1 MSSPD
6 QDLEDFLAGK
16 SDLSR
21 RYRGTEQPP
30 AELDRAILAKA
41 HAAVEGKQPKVVPLP
56 RRNRARWM
64 VPFAVAAT
72 VVLSFS
78 IFREAGVET
87 GVVLQ
92 EAQPPA
98 VRAEFLE
105 ERESKAEP
113 AADASVANEAAAV
126 MLDQAPPPPPL
137 PAAPAPPPQPV
148 TTPPVAL
155 QPPEIAIATS
165 EAPARSGLQGLS
177 APRQRVGALSAPAAA
192 EVAAEDWLRD
202 IRTLREAGQ
211 NEEADAALENF
222 LKAYPGYFEQNPTVT
237 RP

>member
-6 QDLEDFLAGK
+6 QDLEDFLAGR

-21 RYRGTEQPP
+21 RHRGTEQPP

-41 HAAVEGKQPKVVPLP
+41 RAAVEGVKPKVAPLP
-56 RRNRARWM
+56 KRNRARWM

-72 VVLSFS
+72 VTLSFA

-87 GVVLQ
+87 GVVPQ
-92 EAQPPA
+92 EAFMQ
-98 VRAEFLE
+98 
-105 ERESKAEP
+105 EREAKT
-113 AADASVANEAAAV
+113 EAASDAV
-126 MLDQAPPPPPL
+126 AVNEPEAVLQDLAPASPPP
-137 PAAPAPPPQPV
+137 PPPQPV

-155 QPPEIAIATS
+155 QPPEIAVATS

-177 APRQRVGALSAPAAA
+177 IQRQRAGAPAPAAA
-192 EVAAEDWLRD
+192 APLAAAEDWLRD
-202 IRTLREAGQ
+202 IRTLREAGMS
-211 NEEADAALENF
+211 EEADTALENF
-222 LKAYPGYFEQNPTVT
+222 LEAYPGYFEQNPTVT